1 MPKAHHKVNEL
12 FMSFT
17 DYASLRA
24 HFGRETV
31 DMICFDNTNYPMLG
45 ESYERHTHA
54 ANLYQQ
60 MIDEEIAELETQRE
74 ELDMDDLI
82 FIDEPNDLGL
92 FVIRNTENEYLVV
105 DSVVFPDWGTWE
117 DASWLEGSDAEM
129 YNANQWEIV
138 PVDAR

>member
-60 MIDEEIAELETQRE
+60 MINEEIAELETQRE